1 MVNTLIGGCC
11 GTVFSFFARSQIF
24 KMADPINTTD
34 IQSLSNGMI
43 AGMISVCA
51 NAESLRPLET
61 IITGVL
67 ASLTYHILV
76 FIFEKLE
83 IDDPIEAS
91 QVHIGGGFIGLV
103 SVGLFDE
110 KLGYFHGN
118 GLQQLSYQLL
128 GAIAIIFWSAAISL
142 AFFKVM
148 ARLGRL
154 RISKMLELLGLDVIF
169 EGII

>member
-11 GTVFSFFARSQIF
+11 GTIFAFVAREHILKVS
-24 KMADPINTTD
+24 DPINTTD

-51 NAESLRPLET
+51 NAESLRPLESV
-61 IITGVL
+61 ITGIL

-91 QVHIGGGFIGLV
+91 QVHISGGFVGLI

-118 GLQQLSYQLL
+118 GLDQLSY
-128 GAIAIIFWSAAISL
+128 
-142 AFFKVM
+142 
-148 ARLGRL
+148 
-154 RISKMLELLGLDVIF
+154 
-169 EGII
+169 